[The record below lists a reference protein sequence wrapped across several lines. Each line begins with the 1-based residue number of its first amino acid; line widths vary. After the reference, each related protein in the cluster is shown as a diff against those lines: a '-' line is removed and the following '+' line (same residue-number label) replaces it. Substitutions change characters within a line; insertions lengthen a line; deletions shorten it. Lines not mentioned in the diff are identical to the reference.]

1 MPSTIIINP
10 ELQSFLPPL
19 SAALLADLE
28 QKLLREGCVD
38 PLRVWQGTG
47 ILLDGHH
54 RFTLCQKHGIA
65 YTTVAVE
72 IEDLDDAK
80 LWMITHQDS
89 RRNWTPDER
98 SYYIGKQYELEKKR
112 VGRPG
117 KNGEKGAPLRTDERL
132 AYEHQVTRRTIHHDA
147 AYARNVDE
155 VAEAVGPEARQAILA
170 RDAKVG
176 RKEVQHLADIAE
188 HSPQTAKHVIEK
200 VQEAATPKEAKR
212 IVQDAVRATS
222 AGAPESAARPMNE
235 HTPELTL
242 PLSLNG
248 PSAANVTAWRLTLVV
263 EQISRLAPLVGMP
276 LVPALDPEGDA
287 YLALCEGIE
296 TVVDAVVARLTAPP
310 LVEAPARAKPRA
322 RPAKGKRRRK
332 VSLTQRVTEAIR
344 GRASFTCPEIAEA
357 LHEKPKYVWAVLDK
371 LVKQAD
377 GPLRKQGD
385 TYVSLICSP
394 D

>member
-54 RFTLCQKHGIA
+54 RFALCQKHGLA

-263 EQISRLAPLVGMP
+263 EQINRLAPLVDLPP
-276 LVPALDPEGDA
+276 LAPAVDPEGDE
-287 YLALCEGIE
+287 ALTLYAGIVA
-296 TVVDAVVARLTAPP
+296 VVDAVVARLTTP
-310 LVEAPARAKPRA
+310 LVGASPVHAKPRL
-322 RPAKGKRRRK
+322 RTKGKRK
-332 VSLTQRVTEAIR
+332 VPLATRVERAIQ
-344 GRASFTCPEIAEA
+344 GKATFTCVEVQRDLGEPYA
-357 LHEKPKYVWAVLDK
+357 KPIWTVLDR
-371 LVKQAD
+371 LCKQGRLHKD
-377 GPLRKQGD
+377 GD
-385 TYVSLICSP
+385 TYAPTAAVLP
-394 D
+394 